1 LSVSRYGALLTF
13 CVSMACGAFPAAAE
27 TPCVEDNDVEV
38 RIGAVLA
45 SHQGRSFD
53 QRLISLRRQFD
64 SLFPYSSYQL
74 VREER
79 RRLSWKRQAEFRLP
93 GGRRLI
99 VVPREYKNGRV
110 SLNLVFV
117 QGFHS
122 LFNTQLS
129 LRNDGT
135 VLVGGPTYKDGV
147 LIVAI
152 GARTVP

>member
-1 LSVSRYGALLTF
+1 MSASHYGALVAF
-13 CVSMACGAFPAAAE
+13 CVSTALGSLGASAE
-27 TPCVEDNDVEV
+27 TPRAEGSDVEV

-45 SHQGRSFD
+45 SHQGQNFD

-64 SLFPYSSYQL
+64 SLFRYSSYQL
-74 VREER
+74 VKEER
-79 RRLSWKRQAEFRLP
+79 RRLSWKRQAEFPLP
-93 GGRRLI
+93 GGRQLI

-117 QGFHS
+117 QGLHS

-152 GARTVP
+152 GARAIQ